1 LTYFLDAY
9 RAYYGF
15 PAEFAHPILVGGAL
29 AVLYVGLSHWAL
41 VAAVRSARRSGLLLK
56 MSE

>member
-1 LTYFLDAY
+1 MRPSERVAARVIVEIAVAF
-9 RAYYGF
+9 
-15 PAEFAHPILVGGAL
+15 IGGAL